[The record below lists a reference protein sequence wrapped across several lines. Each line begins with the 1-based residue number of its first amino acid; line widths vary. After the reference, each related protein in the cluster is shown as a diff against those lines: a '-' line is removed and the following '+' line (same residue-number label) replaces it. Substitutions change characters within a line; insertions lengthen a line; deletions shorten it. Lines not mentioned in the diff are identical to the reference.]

1 MEFDAAPM
9 EVAFLTD
16 DPLDSVVIDAL
27 SGDTLYTIKTS
38 PKLAFGKRTT
48 TVCDAQGRAIA
59 QYRRRWVQDQVELNG
74 VAKNVN
80 SWLPRDGPFSSSR
93 GFLAPN
99 GRTYVWKRLWGQ
111 SRFQLIDRQTDQV
124 VAQSEG
130 ASPTRCMGI
139 EFLSAVAPILDTLVL
154 SFIICED
161 DRRDQETL
169 LAPTAVDSE

>member
-1 MEFDAAPM
+1 MDFDAAPM

-16 DPLDSVVIDAL
+16 DPLESVVIDAL

-80 SWLPRDGPFSSSR
+80 SWLPRDGPFSR
-93 GFLAPN
+93 
-99 GRTYVWKRLWGQ
+99 YVHRALPVCAR
-111 SRFQLIDRQTDQV
+111 SVLTICIV
-124 VAQSEG
+124 V
-130 ASPTRCMGI
+130 
-139 EFLSAVAPILDTLVL
+139 
-154 SFIICED
+154 
-161 DRRDQETL
+161 
-169 LAPTAVDSE
+169 